1 MPSDLSERQKKSN
14 CPMRLKLW
22 ERWNLQMW
30 GGRSVFI
37 YSLELLVQDN
47 RRTSQPPCSLWV
59 LILYRPSLYIII
71 ICAQDQTS
79 SPPHPPPL
87 LSTWARPESPG

>member
-47 RRTSQPPCSLWV
+47 RRTS
-59 LILYRPSLYIII
+59 
-71 ICAQDQTS
+71 
-79 SPPHPPPL
+79 
-87 LSTWARPESPG
+87 